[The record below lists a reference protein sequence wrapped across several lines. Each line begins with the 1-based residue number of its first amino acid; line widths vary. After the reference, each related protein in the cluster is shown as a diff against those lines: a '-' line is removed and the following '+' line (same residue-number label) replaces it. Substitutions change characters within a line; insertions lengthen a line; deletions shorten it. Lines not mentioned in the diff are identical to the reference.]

1 MLFKFRTRLS
11 WYMALSLFIASFLT
25 SCQSKDTPF
34 RSRAKSEKED
44 LEVALSIYSQSCL
57 AYYKV
62 TKGYE
67 PNIYRDGALV
77 SQGDYTSLAE
87 HVNNYTHTSFQHYG
101 SRLKV
106 TVTLTLPRTFAY
118 FATPSIHAVL
128 YRNGRKISDFKRSYE
143 LRPHNGSA
151 IIDFEVYAQ
160 ETR

>member
-11 WYMALSLFIASFLT
+11 WYMALSLFVASFLS

-34 RSRAKSEKED
+34 RSRTKSEKEN
-44 LEVALSIYSQSCL
+44 LEVALSIYPSSCFIT
-57 AYYKV
+57 YRV

-67 PNIYRDGALV
+67 PNIYRDGTLV
-77 SQGDYTSLAE
+77 SQGDYTSLKE
-87 HVNNYTHTSFQHYG
+87 QVNRHTYTSFQHQG

-106 TVTLTLPRTFAY
+106 TVTLTPYYSFMY
-118 FATPSIHAVL
+118 VTPSIHAVL
-128 YRNGRKISDFKRSYE
+128 YRNGRKISDFEKSYE